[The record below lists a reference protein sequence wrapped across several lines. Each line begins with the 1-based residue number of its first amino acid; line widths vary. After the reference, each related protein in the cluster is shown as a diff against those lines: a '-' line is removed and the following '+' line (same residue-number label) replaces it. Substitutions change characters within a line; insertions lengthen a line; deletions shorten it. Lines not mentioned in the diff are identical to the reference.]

1 MNISASKLE
10 LGMLCPSAF
19 ALPHLDTRV
28 SGSDPERGKEEHA
41 EHEATIAAGDV
52 PEDLSSRWPGY
63 SWQAEVKMFYD
74 LANDVGGITGHGSDR
89 GYEDRGP
96 FVVFG
101 TADALGI
108 SPDHSHLVVLD
119 RKGFNEQTPALR
131 NPQVSIL
138 ALAATRALRISRA
151 DVAIA
156 PKMGAM
162 DVATLEPLDLDA
174 FAIEAKAALVTV
186 VRAQEARFNGIPLT
200 FNEGRHCLYCPATAA
215 CPAKQALALQL
226 RNEPAL
232 RLDLTKDADAA
243 DAYDFAQK
251 VRQLLKRL
259 DGALYARA
267 AERPIPLSDGRVFG
281 QVVKPGT
288 EKLDGD
294 TVWRVVADK
303 HGRDIADT
311 AVIRTATKTRLKEA
325 LQFAGVES
333 VAAAEREVLKEVR
346 ELGGATRKE
355 TTAIEA
361 VEPARLLKESA

>member
-1 MNISASKLE
+1 MTITASKLE
-10 LGMLCPSAF
+10 LGMLCPSFA
-19 ALPHLDTRV
+19 ALPHSDTRV
-28 SGSDPERGKEEHA
+28 HGSDPERGKAEHE
-41 EHEATIAAGDV
+41 EHEATIASGSV
-52 PEDLSSRWPGY
+52 PEDLATRWPGY
-63 SWQAEVKMFYD
+63 TWSAEVKVFYD
-74 LANDVGGITGHGSDR
+74 LANDVGGTVGQGSDR

-101 TADALGI
+101 TAD
-108 SPDHSHLVVLD
+108 VVGTNGTRFVVVD
-119 RKGFNEQTPALR
+119 RKGFNEQTPAHR
-131 NPQVSIL
+131 NPQVLIL
-138 ALAATRALRISRA
+138 ALAVSRWMGLREG

-156 PKMGAM
+156 PKMGAI
-162 DVATLEPLDLDA
+162 DAAEVGGLELDA
-174 FAIEAKAALVTV
+174 FAAQAKEALVAV

-267 AERPIPLSDGRVFG
+267 AERPIPLNDGRVFG
-281 QVVKPGT
+281 QVVKPGA

-294 TVWRVVADK
+294 TVWRVVAEK

-311 AVIRTATKTRLKEA
+311 AVIRSATKTRLKEA

-333 VAAAEREVLKEVR
+333 VAAAERDVLRAVR
-346 ELGGATRKE
+346 DAGGATRKE

-361 VEPARLLKESA
+361 VEPTRLLKAAND